1 MDAYLLYM
9 DMTLHG
15 QYRYRLARAAAGC
28 QWQRSLCPD
37 PFLTTTRAA
46 SRWFLERPPA
56 RRPEVIFRDEAG
68 PVTGTDGPL
77 S

>member
-1 MDAYLLYM
+1 MGAYLPYM

-15 QYRYRLARAAAGC
+15 QYRCRLGRLAAGC

-37 PFLTTTRAA
+37 PFLTSTRAA
-46 SRWFLERPPA
+46 SRRFLERAPA

-68 PVTGTDGPL
+68 RSRERTDR
-77 S
+77 